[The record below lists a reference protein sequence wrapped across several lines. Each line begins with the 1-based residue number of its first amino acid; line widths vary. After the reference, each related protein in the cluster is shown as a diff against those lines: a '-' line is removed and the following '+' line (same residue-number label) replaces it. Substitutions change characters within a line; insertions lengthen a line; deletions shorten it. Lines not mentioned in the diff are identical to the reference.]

1 MSSDH
6 TPPPDPVPAAK
17 PSRSL
22 TQKTVSGFLW
32 SAAGNAA
39 QVVLRM
45 LVLAVLARL
54 IDPSGFGIVSA
65 ALIVISFLEVVG
77 QTGMSQAVIQRPEL
91 ATRDIRTAF
100 TFTAAMTCLMGGLL
114 YFLAPQTAALFD
126 IEGVEP
132 AVQLLA
138 LVFPVR
144 GLSVVSEALL
154 QRWMQFRRLALIT
167 LASYVFGYAL
177 VALTLAY
184 MGWGVF
190 ALIYGQI
197 AQTVLLSICFIFFT
211 RHSLGLAFHFDSL
224 KHLLTFSGGV
234 SLSRFANFFSTNSD
248 NFIVGRMLGAEALG
262 FYSRAFN
269 FMTMPLNLLGPILD
283 TVLFPAMSTI
293 QTDDERLRRAYV
305 RTIGLIALLVLP
317 VSAMMVVLGPE
328 MILILLGGNWTEAIL
343 PFQILSSCLL
353 FRIGLKSNAV
363 VARAKGAVYRTAWRQ
378 WFYAGVL
385 IACAWG
391 GHYWGM
397 SGVATGVGIAL
408 ALQFVMMLD
417 FGRRLTGARAIDL
430 LTIHLRHFAIAALV
444 AICAFICATVLRGYG
459 TPNIL
464 TLLAGGLAGLAVL
477 AAIQLL
483 APRLYGDEGKW
494 AMDVLT
500 ERAAPMLR
508 RFTRR

>member
-1 MSSDH
+1 MSKDQ
-6 TPPPDPVPAAK
+6 PPAGPDREPEQGK
-17 PSRSL
+17 SL
-22 TQKTVSGFLW
+22 THKTVSGFLW
-32 SAAGNAA
+32 SAAGNAV
-39 QVVLRM
+39 QVILRM

-65 ALIVISFLEVVG
+65 ALIVISFLEVTGQVG
-77 QTGMSQAVIQRPEL
+77 TSQAVIQRPEL
-91 ATRDIRTAF
+91 DKRDIHTAISF
-100 TFTAAMTCLMGGLL
+100 TVATSFLMGGLL
-114 YFLAPQTAALFD
+114 YIFAPQIAALFD
-126 IEGVEP
+126 MEGVEP

-138 LVFPVR
+138 LAFPIR

-283 TVLFPAMSTI
+283 KVLFPAMSTI
-293 QTDDERLRRAYV
+293 QTEDERLRRAYL
-305 RTIGLIALLVLP
+305 RAIGLVALMVLP

-353 FRIGLKSNAV
+353 FRIGYKTNTI

-417 FGRRLTGARAIDL
+417 FGRRLTGARPIDL
-430 LTIHLRHFAIAALV
+430 LAIHLRHFAVAALV
-444 AICAFICATVLRGYG
+444 AGSVFLCATLLRGYG
-459 TPNIL
+459 MANIV
-464 TLLAGGLAGLAVL
+464 TLAAGGATGLAVL

-483 APRLYGDEGKW
+483 APRLYGEEGKW
-494 AMDVLT
+494 ARDVLM
-500 ERAAPMLR
+500 ERAGPALR
-508 RFTRR
+508 RFRR